1 MKTDVNKLAAA
12 KWESSGLSAKHAAA
26 LRLRPLAGA
35 DTRRLHPTFHAV
47 GALLLPYF
55 DSKGKPTKFY
65 RLRYLEPLPGF
76 GGAVKKPQRYAQAPD
91 TLNEVYLPPLLDKR
105 TWEDVQGD
113 VKTTLYVTEGELK
126 AASATAHGLPCIGL
140 GGVDVWRSAKK
151 RLAMLPQLEDFSW
164 KGRKVVIVFDSDAA
178 TNPDVVRAQRQLS
191 RALLEAGAE
200 PVIATLP
207 AAKDGKKQGL
217 DDLLVAQGVGAVEEA
232 VAGASAL
239 EDAQALWAMNEE
251 VVFIRDPGLVIE
263 RASGQR
269 IAPNAFV
276 HSVYANRQH
285 TDYTGEKPKRVST
298 AKRWIEWK
306 ERFET
311 RKVTYMPGKEQ
322 VVDGQWNLW
331 SGWGVEP
338 VRGDVGPWNRLM
350 DFLFRGEPPEVR
362 QWFERWCAYP
372 LQHPGTKLFTSAVL
386 WGVVHGTGKT
396 LAGYTLRDI
405 YGRNGMEI
413 KQQHLHGGFNEW
425 AENKQF
431 IIGDEVT
438 GSDKRVDADRLK
450 GLVTQEEMLINAKF
464 IPTYRIPDCVNYY
477 FTSNHPDAFFLE
489 DTDRRFFVHEV
500 VGKPAEGKLYGEFDK
515 WRRAGGGPS
524 HLFDHLLRL
533 PLGDF
538 SPTGHALSTRSKDEM
553 VMSSKSDLGVWCRQ
567 LIEDPSTTL
576 RPLGEMVAQ
585 KADLLTASQLLRC
598 YDPEGA
604 GRVTA
609 NGLGRE
615 LKRCGVRQLPV
626 VKTSAGTQRLYA
638 VRGAEK
644 WLGKAGH
651 PKAIAEH
658 WEGLFGSGARKF

>member
-1 MKTDVNKLAAA
+1 MKNDPAKLAEA
-12 KWESSGLSAKHAAA
+12 KWTSSGLSAKHAKD
-26 LRLRPLAGA
+26 LRLRGLTGA
-35 DTRRLHPTFHAV
+35 ETRKLHPSFQAV
-47 GALLLPYF
+47 GALFLPYF
-55 DSKGKPTKFY
+55 DAKGKPTRFY
-65 RLRYLEPLPGF
+65 RLRYLEQLAGF
-76 GGAVKKPQRYAQAPD
+76 AGALKKPQRYAQAPD
-91 TLNEVYLPPLLDKR
+91 TLNEVYLPPLLGKR
-105 TWEDVQGD
+105 TWADVQAD
-113 VKTTLYVTEGELK
+113 AKTTVYVTEGELK
-126 AASATAHGLPCIGL
+126 AACATAHGLPCLGL

-151 RLAMLPQLEDFSW
+151 RLAMLPQLEDFAW
-164 KGRKVVIVFDSDAA
+164 KGRRVVIVFDSDAA

-191 RALLEAGAE
+191 RALLEAGGD

-207 AAKDGKKQGL
+207 AGRDGAKQGL
-217 DDLLVAQGVGAVEEA
+217 DDFLVANGVGALEEV

-239 EDAQALWAMNEE
+239 EDAQALWALNEE
-251 VVFIRDPGLVIE
+251 VVFITDPGLVIK
-263 RASGQR
+263 RATGQR

-276 HSVYANRQH
+276 HSVYANHEH

-298 AKRWIEWK
+298 AQRWLKWK
-306 ERFET
+306 ERFEA
-311 RKVTYMPGKEQ
+311 RKVTYRPGAEQ
-322 VVDGQWNLW
+322 MVDSCWNMW
-331 SGWGVEP
+331 TGWGVEP
-338 VRGDVGPWNRLM
+338 KRGDVGPWNRLL
-350 DFLFRGEPPEVR
+350 DFIFKGEPPEVR

-372 LQHPGTKLFTSAVL
+372 LQHPGIKLFTSVAI

-396 LAGYTLRDI
+396 LMGYTLRDI

-425 AENKQF
+425 AENRQF

-489 DTDRRFFVHEV
+489 DTDRRFFIHEV
-500 VGKPAEGKLYGEFDK
+500 VGQPADGKLYAEYDK
-515 WRRAGGGPS
+515 WRRGNGPAF
-524 HLFDHLLRL
+524 LFDHLLRL

-538 SPTGHALSTRSKDEM
+538 SPKGHALNTRSKEEM
-553 VMSSKSDLGVWCRQ
+553 VMTSKSDLGVWCRQ
-567 LIEDPSTTL
+567 LIEDPTTHL
-576 RPLGEMVAQ
+576 RPLGEMVAP
-585 KADLLTASQLLRC
+585 KAELLTASQLLRC

-615 LKRCGVRQLPV
+615 LKRCGVRQLAV

-638 VRGAEK
+638 VRRPEF
-644 WLGKAGH
+644 WLGKAGA
-651 PKAIAEH
+651 PKAVAEH
-658 WEGLFGSGARKF
+658 WETLFGAGARKF